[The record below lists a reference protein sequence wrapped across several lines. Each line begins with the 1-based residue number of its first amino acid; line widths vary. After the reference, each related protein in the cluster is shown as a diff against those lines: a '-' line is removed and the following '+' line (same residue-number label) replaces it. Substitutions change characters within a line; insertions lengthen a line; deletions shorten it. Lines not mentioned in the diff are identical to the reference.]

1 MVLEWNMVV
10 LKGICF
16 MEKRLKIG
24 IYFMALAVLLMPLAF
39 IFRNDSQNYAVIV
52 LIFTMLLELI
62 GLIFVIFS
70 IIKKRKSNV
79 QDHD

>member
-1 MVLEWNMVV
+1 
-10 LKGICF
+10 

-24 IYFMALAVLLMPLAF
+24 IYFMALAVLLMPLA
-39 IFRNDSQNYAVIV
+39 IFFKNDSQNFLIVI
-52 LIFTMLLELI
+52 LIFTILLELI